1 MMILWYVWV
10 AGGIRWWRNKEV
22 INDSVIITLLYM
34 SAQIQFIS
42 SQITLISINIE
53 LDPIISDKKIG
64 TRC

>member
-1 MMILWYVWV
+1 MC
-10 AGGIRWWRNKEV
+10 
-22 INDSVIITLLYM
+22 
-34 SAQIQFIS
+34 AQIQFIS